1 MKFSKKYENEL
12 FYCLA
17 QVLISCNNEFAIK
30 KIEQNFIR
38 LKSEKKIKNK
48 IIKKIKSKKNIAIS
62 NNINYNPSSK
72 SFYHNKFIKNK

>member
-38 LKSEKKIKNK
+38 LESEKKIKNK
-48 IIKKIKSKKNIAIS
+48 IIKKIKSK
-62 NNINYNPSSK
+62 
-72 SFYHNKFIKNK
+72 